1 MIRRLRD
8 MFRTATFTP
17 ARPVRDDLADRR
29 KVEGALTKADR
40 VLAERARLERV
51 QAEAQR
57 VEQLIKQRRAL

>member
-17 ARPVRDDLADRR
+17 ARPVDDLADRR

-57 VEQLIKQRRAL
+57 VEQLIKQRRVL